1 MKVKK
6 KRLSTAVR
14 KEQIKDMIL
23 KILFEEGKN
32 KLTTKYI
39 AQKLHLS
46 EGALFRHFSGKSAM
60 FESILN
66 DVIVQLLGALK
77 EIAIKDVSPKEK
89 LEEYICFTLSYLYR
103 NKGITLLIFT
113 EASEKDD
120 TKLKQK
126 LEYIYRQQKVLFK
139 KIVMEGIA
147 AGIWQEQV
155 NVEALSTLYMGIPVT
170 MNLEILLHEQ
180 DCQLD
185 KFCNDMKTIILKILA

>member
-39 AQKLHLS
+39 AQKLQLS
-46 EGALFRHFSGKSAM
+46 EGALFRHFSGKSDM
-60 FESILN
+60 FESILD
-66 DVIVQLLGALK
+66 DVIEQLIGSLMDIVVTDL
-77 EIAIKDVSPKEK
+77 PPQEK
-89 LEEYICFTLSYLYR
+89 LEEFICFTLSYLYK

-139 KIVMEGIA
+139 KIVWEGIR
-147 AGIWQEQV
+147 AGIWQRQT
-155 NVEALSTLYMGIPVT
+155 NVDALATLYMGIPVT

-185 KFCNDMKTIILKILA
+185 KFCNDMKEIILKILL

>member
-46 EGALFRHFSGKSAM
+46 EGALFRHFSGKSDM
-60 FESILN
+60 FESILD
-66 DVIVQLLGALK
+66 DVIEQLIGSLMDIVVTDL
-77 EIAIKDVSPKEK
+77 PPQEK
-89 LEEYICFTLSYLYR
+89 LEEFICFTLSYLYK

-113 EASEKDD
+113 ETSEKDG

-126 LEYIYRQQKVLFK
+126 LEYIYRQQKILFK
-139 KIVMEGIA
+139 KIVLEGID
-147 AGIWQEQV
+147 AGIWQKQT
-155 NVEALSTLYMGIPVT
+155 NIEALSTLYMGIPVT
-170 MNLEILLHEQ
+170 MNLEILLHGK
-180 DCQLD
+180 DCNID
-185 KFCNDMKTIILKILA
+185 KFCNGMKDTILKILA